1 MKARLPEGFG
11 GGIPNMQNMLKKAQK
26 MQEEMQKAQAE
37 LEERTFEASAGGG
50 VVTVTVNGKKQIVSI
65 TLKPEV
71 VDPDD
76 IEMLQDLV
84 TAAVNEALG
93 KVDEATQSEMSKF
106 TSGLGLPG
114 GIPGLF

>member
-11 GGIPNMQNMLKKAQK
+11 GGLPNMQNMLKKAQQ
-26 MQEEMQKAQAE
+26 MQEDMQKAQAE
-37 LEERTFEASAGGG
+37 IEGKTFEASSGGG
-50 VVTVTVNGKKQIVSI
+50 VVTVTVSGKKQVLSI
-65 TLKPEV
+65 ALKPEV

-76 IEMLQDLV
+76 IEMLQDLI
-84 TAAVNEALG
+84 TAAINEALG
-93 KVDEATQSEMSKF
+93 KVDEVTQSEMGKF